1 MTGRAG
7 KYVKALLP
15 CLFFDVGDRQGRHA
29 WADLVL
35 TELGNVLQWV
45 PYIII
50 MALGSS
56 APAGAI
62 WGAVGSMTLII
73 TLGVYR
79 HAYAPQFPLLSWLE
93 GGQWVGFRAMGIA
106 WEATAFNYNL
116 ISPLSTSVLLGT
128 VLASM
133 AAGSPFTQQ
142 YARLKV
148 DDETAATKVYLVM
161 NYALSSVWA
170 IVFAAMTA
178 CTWAAYLLASELGAA
193 GGLVL
198 GTILPVTLPL
208 LGMLAMPVI
217 VARFKAKHGLGER
230 AQQPR
235 GSTDDTPHGSTEGKL
250 ADCVV

>member
-1 MTGRAG
+1 MTGSAG

-35 TELGNVLQWV
+35 VELGNVLQWV

-73 TLGVYR
+73 ALGVYR
-79 HAYAPQFPLLSWLE
+79 HAYAPQLPLLSWLE
-93 GGQWVGFRAMGIA
+93 GGQWVGFLAMGIT

-161 NYALSSVWA
+161 NYALTAVWA
-170 IVFAAMTA
+170 IVFAAMSHD
-178 CTWAAYLLASELGAA
+178 CLHVGC
-193 GGLVL
+193 
-198 GTILPVTLPL
+198 LPV
-208 LGMLAMPVI
+208 
-217 VARFKAKHGLGER
+217 GER
-230 AQQPR
+230 ARGRGRPR
-235 GSTDDTPHGSTEGKL
+235 AGHHPPCRATAARDAGDARHRRAL
-250 ADCVV
+250 